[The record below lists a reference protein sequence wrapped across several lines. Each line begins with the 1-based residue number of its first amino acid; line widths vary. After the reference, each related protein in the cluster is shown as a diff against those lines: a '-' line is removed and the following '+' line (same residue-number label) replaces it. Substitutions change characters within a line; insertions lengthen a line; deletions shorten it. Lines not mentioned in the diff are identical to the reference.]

1 MTIQQFGL
9 TAEQKLLR
17 REGLGGSDA
26 NTLMSGDPAR
36 ILGLWE
42 EKTGQVE
49 AENLDDVLPVQMGN
63 ATEDFN
69 RYWFTR
75 STGYAVTRARE
86 RVVSQTLPF
95 MMCNLDGVVPFC
107 PDPIPKGEPAYF
119 DAKHVNQYSKIDAVV
134 QKYMG
139 QMHHNGHVLGMNW
152 AILSVFIGTMNYEWV
167 PIQLD
172 PFYTATLIETEK
184 KFWDCVQTMTPPGDL
199 PAPISPALPEKFRTV
214 DMTGSNEWA
223 DAAFTWSQNKVAAK
237 CFDHAEKNIKL
248 LTEFDVGEAFGHG
261 IKVTRAKNGALTI
274 REMKL

>member
-1 MTIQQFGL
+1 MTLQTFGL

-17 REGLGGSDA
+17 LEGLGGSDA

-49 AENLDDVLPVQMGN
+49 SENLDDILPVQMGN
-63 ATEDFN
+63 VTEDFN

-75 STGYAVTRARE
+75 RTGKAVTRARE
-86 RVVSQTLPF
+86 RVVSQSLPF
-95 MMCNLDGVVPFC
+95 MMCNLDGVVVDC
-107 PDPIPKGEPAYF
+107 PDPIPAGEAAYF
-119 DAKHVNQYSKIDAVV
+119 DAKHVNQYSKIDTVV

-184 KFWDCVQTMTPPGDL
+184 KFWECVQTMTPPNEM
-199 PAPISPALPEKFRTV
+199 PAPISPAQPVKFRTV
-214 DMTGSNEWA
+214 DMTGNNHWA
-223 DAAFTWSQNKVAAK
+223 VTAETWRTHKGFADLFEKAA
-237 CFDHAEKNIKL
+237 AEIKGAM
-248 LTEFDVGEAFGHG
+248 EFDVAEASGHG
-261 IKVTRAKNGALTI
+261 VKCTRAKNGALTI
-274 REMKL
+274 REMKQ